1 MAEICT
7 NDEGICLPWWFERE
21 VVDVWNGLMTRP
33 PLRFRTFQHKRNQF
47 DSRRRVSQLIVNNAA
62 LLGGSR
68 KTNPDVLHERFAFIL
83 HSALTYVR
91 NSWDEDADA
100 LEVLGAKYP
109 ITMGFWQFTRPDLQ
123 NIVHLD
129 GLNCGEPDA
138 LAQLEQDKARRQEK
152 AQIIKAFQSQLDE
165 FIQKCAYTVGS
176 DDDSNKRLRQVFDV
190 ACEGL
195 ADAEEQLE
203 WTEG

>member
-7 NDEGICLPWWFERE
+7 SEDGVALPWWFDRE
-21 VVDVWNGLMTRP
+21 VVDVWNHLMCTP
-33 PLRFRTFQHKRNQF
+33 PLKFRTFQDKRNRF
-47 DSRRRVSQLIVNNAA
+47 DSRRRISKIIIDNAQY
-62 LLGGSR
+62 LDGTKR
-68 KTNPDVLHERFAFIL
+68 TDRDVLHERFSFVF

-91 NSWDEDADA
+91 SSWDEDADA
-100 LEVLGAKYP
+100 LEVLGARYP
-109 ITMGFWQFTRPDLQ
+109 ITMGIWQFLRPDLS
-123 NIVHLD
+123 NLVHLD
-129 GLNCGEPDA
+129 GLKCGEPDA

-152 AQIIKAFQSQLDE
+152 AKIIKAFQSQLDE